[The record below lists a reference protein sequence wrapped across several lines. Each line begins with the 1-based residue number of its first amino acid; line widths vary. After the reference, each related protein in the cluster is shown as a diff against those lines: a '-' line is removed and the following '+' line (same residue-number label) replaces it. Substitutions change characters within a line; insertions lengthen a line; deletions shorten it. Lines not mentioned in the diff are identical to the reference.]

1 MHFVISTQTQYKDIC
16 HTQNDFRPALFW
28 HKIRLSLFAKTGNI
42 KSYRKNIDKPHE
54 FVFEGW
60 YCLWILI
67 LLRPAAFGFGFSG
80 CLKAVCLSG
89 VTSTYFFSF
98 VLLYLVFRSTILV
111 IYQSITKSAIFARK
125 NHEEEEVAI
134 CYNRLRSWHLSI

>member
-98 VLLYLVFRSTILV
+98 VLLLPSFSLDNTSNLPIH
-111 IYQSITKSAIFARK
+111 
-125 NHEEEEVAI
+125 NEV
-134 CYNRLRSWHLSI
+134 CDLCSQESRRRRGRNLLQ